1 MKTKSMSDYQLIN
14 YKVTIMSTG
23 KLLII
28 NKNFYD
34 YLNKLPIP
42 LRNRIYI
49 MCSKQFW
56 KDFVPITAKV
66 PSWNASAIA
75 QRQLLYNAR
84 SKNIHF
90 LHLPCNTL
98 EINKQYIMGCQCD
111 YCISSTIS
119 VKYLEL
125 KDTLYNDY
133 FYRHIPNT
141 MTRWNDIFD
150 IYYNPDTMTI
160 KIGFTTFNPSYE
172 EENLESTIQNI
183 PIEFSS

>member
-56 KDFVPITAKV
+56 KD
-66 PSWNASAIA
+66 
-75 QRQLLYNAR
+75 LL
-84 SKNIHF
+84 
-90 LHLPCNTL
+90 
-98 EINKQYIMGCQCD
+98 
-111 YCISSTIS
+111 
-119 VKYLEL
+119 
-125 KDTLYNDY
+125 
-133 FYRHIPNT
+133 
-141 MTRWNDIFD
+141 
-150 IYYNPDTMTI
+150 
-160 KIGFTTFNPSYE
+160 
-172 EENLESTIQNI
+172 
-183 PIEFSS
+183 